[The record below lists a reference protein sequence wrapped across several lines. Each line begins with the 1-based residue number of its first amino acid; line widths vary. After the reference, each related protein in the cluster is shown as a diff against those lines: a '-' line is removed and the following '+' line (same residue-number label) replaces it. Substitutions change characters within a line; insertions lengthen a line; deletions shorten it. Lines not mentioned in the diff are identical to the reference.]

1 MLPVS
6 SGVSVWRSCGCLT
19 KRSKLYYA
27 EGTPSDSNNPGE
39 KSTVEVKNKQRIST
53 TFFFT
58 PCPAHTAVRNTHPSH
73 GECLCYSAAL
83 STESAAILYKCSF
96 TLYSLTP
103 LGFHG
108 ATVSFYLND
117 TPNILKVRFQRPGVS
132 TPTDNTENLNKA
144 KQKLPLYLYIFF
156 FWLLSWK
163 MFTDTSLPCWW
174 ASLYVPKTQWSSQ
187 EHSCEDIIMLLL
199 LKFG

>member
-6 SGVSVWRSCGCLT
+6 SGASVWRSCGCLT

-39 KSTVEVKNKQRIST
+39 KSTIEVKNKQRIST
-53 TFFFT
+53 TFLFT
-58 PCPAHTAVRNTHPSH
+58 PCWAHTAVLNTYPSSR
-73 GECLCYSAAL
+73 ECLCYSAVL
-83 STESAAILYKCSF
+83 STKSAALLYKCSF
-96 TLYSLTP
+96 TLYRLTP

-132 TPTDNTENLNKA
+132 TPTDNTENLNKI
-144 KQKLPLYLYIFF
+144 KQNKNHPYTFTFSSFDFLHERC
-156 FWLLSWK
+156 LL
-163 MFTDTSLPCWW
+163 TPPSLVDELHCMCLRHNDLHRNTVVKI
-174 ASLYVPKTQWSSQ
+174 SLCY
-187 EHSCEDIIMLLL
+187 CY
-199 LKFG
+199 